1 MALTLVLTFALTLV
15 LTLVLTPPG
24 AGAGAALL
32 AGAPQPPAA
41 LRQPLSSAEV
51 SQRSRCHLSWS
62 LCSRVETA
70 AFHNNLELR
79 VVDLSSNPRLRD
91 LAPFAFPRLLRLSQL
106 SLAGSSLAALRRDA
120 APWASLHYLDL
131 GLVWLGCGCEAA
143 WMLGLP
149 LHGARCSAPPSLRSV

>member
-1 MALTLVLTFALTLV
+1 MLTW
-15 LTLVLTPPG
+15 VLTPPD
-24 AGAGAALL
+24 AGAGAALP
-32 AGAPQPPAA
+32 AGAAQPPAA

-51 SQRSRCHLSWS
+51 SQRSRGHLSWS

-79 VVDLSSNPRLRD
+79 VVDLASNPRLRD

>member
-1 MALTLVLTFALTLV
+1 MLTFALTLV

-51 SQRSRCHLSWS
+51 SQRSRGHHSWS

>member
-51 SQRSRCHLSWS
+51 SQRSRGHHSWS

>member
-1 MALTLVLTFALTLV
+1 MS
-15 LTLVLTPPG
+15 
-24 AGAGAALL
+24 
-32 AGAPQPPAA
+32 Q
-41 LRQPLSSAEV
+41 
-51 SQRSRCHLSWS
+51 SQRSRGHHSWS